1 MIETAAA
8 AHPDALAIV
17 GPTGTLSYEE
27 LLGQARGF
35 AGLLRELGAAPGDVV
50 AVEDDGT
57 PTSVT
62 ALLGTLYAGCV
73 ILPIDPTLLPEL
85 RDTMTDVARFLV
97 RADGDDRQIFEHGQT
112 RPRAV
117 PDQVEPLAEPARLDA
132 RSAAYVSFT
141 SGSTGR
147 PKAVLGAHDSLAHFL
162 RWQRDTFEVGPG
174 DRVAQLSNWSF
185 EVVLR
190 DIFTPLIS
198 GATLCLPGSR
208 SRDARRVFSFAR
220 AYGITL
226 VHTVPSLVRRWLA
239 TAAVDTAVPSLRAAF
254 FAGEPLHAELVNDWR
269 GRVAPSCRVV
279 NLYGPT
285 ETTLA
290 QCSFEVP
297 DEPGAGPLPVGRPLP
312 QCSVSVLR
320 PGSWQPADV
329 GEVVLTTPY
338 RSLGYL
344 GTDNTF
350 ETAPTGEQVYRTGDM
365 GRWDERGLLHL
376 LGRLDQQV
384 KVRGVRLRLPEVERV
399 LRGVAG
405 VREVAVIDVVDAG
418 DVRLVAYLVG
428 DPAPPPVRVL
438 REAILREL
446 PAAAVP
452 QEFVTRTDLP
462 LLPGGKIDRADLRD
476 QASAKPVE
484 AATGPEASTGSEGEG
499 NALVVETCR
508 RVLRVESVPLT
519 ADLFELGV
527 DSMSAM
533 EIAARLEDALEAEIP
548 YGLVFDHPTVEE
560 ISRYLADRSL
570 G

>member
-1 MIETAAA
+1 MTYLPQLLETAAA
-8 AHPDALAIV
+8 ARPDAPAIT
-17 GPTGTLSYEE
+17 GPTGVVSYGE
-27 LLGQARGF
+27 LIGRARGF
-35 AGLLRELGAAPGDVV
+35 AGLLRALGAAPGEVV
-50 AVEDDGT
+50 AVEDGGT
-57 PTSVT
+57 PASVI
-62 ALLGTLYAGCV
+62 ALAGTLYAGCV
-73 ILPIDPTLLPEL
+73 ILPIDPVLSPEL
-85 RDTMTDVARFLV
+85 RDSMTSVARFLV
-97 RADGDDRQIFEHGQT
+97 RADDLFEPGQT
-112 RPRAV
+112 RPMAV
-117 PDQVEPLAEPARLDA
+117 PEQVEPLAEPAKLDA
-132 RSAAYVSFT
+132 RSPAYLCFT

-147 PKAVLGAHDSLAHFL
+147 PKAVLGAHDSLAHFV

-174 DRVAQLSNWSF
+174 DRMAQLTSWSF
-185 EVVLR
+185 DVVLR

-208 SRDARRVFSFAR
+208 SRDAGRVFSFAR
-220 AYGITL
+220 TYGITL

-239 TAAVDTAVPSLRAAF
+239 TAAVDTAVPTLRAAF

-269 GRVAPSCRVV
+269 GRVAPGSRVV

-290 QCSFEVP
+290 QCAFEVP
-297 DEPGAGPLPVGRPLP
+297 DEPGTGPLPVGRPLP
-312 QCSVSVLR
+312 GCSVGVLR
-320 PGSWQPADV
+320 PGSWEPDDV

-344 GTDNTF
+344 GTDSTF
-350 ETAPTGEQVYRTGDM
+350 ETAPTGEQVYRTGDL
-365 GRWDERGLLHL
+365 GRWDERGSLHL

-384 KVRGVRLRLPEVERV
+384 KVRGVRLRLPEIERV

-405 VREVAVIDVVDAG
+405 VREAAVVVAG
-418 DVRLVAYLVG
+418 DARLVACLVG
-428 DPAPPPVRVL
+428 DPAVPPVRVL
-438 REAILREL
+438 REAVLREL

-452 QEFVTRTDLP
+452 DEFVVRTDLP
-462 LLPGGKIDRADLRD
+462 LLPNGKIDRTDLR
-476 QASAKPVE
+476 APAPVE
-484 AATGPEASTGSEGEG
+484 VEVDAETGG

-508 RVLRVESVPLT
+508 RVLGVESVPFT

-533 EIAARLEDALEAEIP
+533 EIAARLEDELEAEIP